1 MKKKKTWLFILS
13 LILLLSLC
21 PAVYGGE
28 SGNDLVDKTLAPYFL
43 VEGADPSSDSFPL
56 KDTKVSTTINGVIA
70 ETYVTQTYGNEGSVP
85 TVSYTHLI
93 ASTP

>member
-21 PAVYGGE
+21 PAAYGGE
-28 SGNDLVDKTLAPYFL
+28 DGNDPVDKTLAPYFL

-56 KDTKVSTTINGVIA
+56 KDRKA
-70 ETYVTQTYGNEGSVP
+70 
-85 TVSYTHLI
+85 VSYTNLTLPTSEPVVLYLALLHI
-93 ASTP
+93 